1 MFTELLSLF
10 CRLQRY
16 VYWPLSYSP
25 VVDAGV
31 RERPFLSAPIRELM
45 SRPPLTPVPV
55 LGGSTSHEG
64 VLYALSELLY
74 REKYESC

>member
-1 MFTELLSLF
+1 M
-10 CRLQRY
+10 
-16 VYWPLSYSP
+16 
-25 VVDAGV
+25 DAGV